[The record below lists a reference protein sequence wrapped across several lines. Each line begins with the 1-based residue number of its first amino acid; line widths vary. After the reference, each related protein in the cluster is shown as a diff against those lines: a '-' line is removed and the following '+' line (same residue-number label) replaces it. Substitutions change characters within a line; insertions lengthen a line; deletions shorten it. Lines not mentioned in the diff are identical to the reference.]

1 MLKIL
6 GKSGVL
12 FLIIMSVYFIV
23 HPQACSN
30 MLAGR
35 ENSTPTA
42 ATENKEAQPSAEE
55 PQQSITDKPQ
65 RHEPEQEG
73 WFNTTGEPAQNGSS
87 TMQNL
92 QQSFSQD
99 DIDYAIASRYVELER
114 EYTRTHPLTKE
125 ASSELSYMVMDDFGM
140 SPAEWQDFMT
150 RATAS
155 DLFEKARRD
164 LPPDTSASTT
174 TAKPVAK

>member
-30 MLAGR
+30 MLSGKQ
-35 ENSTPTA
+35 NSSPAA
-42 ATENKEAQPSAEE
+42 ATENKETKPSAAE
-55 PQQSITDKPQ
+55 PQQNITDKPQ
-65 RHEPEQEG
+65 RYEPEQEG
-73 WFNTTGEPAQNGSS
+73 WFNTTGEPAKNGS
-87 TMQNL
+87 TMQDL
-92 QQSFSQD
+92 QQSFSQE

-114 EYTRTHPLTKE
+114 EYSRTHPLNKE
-125 ASSELSYMVMDDFGM
+125 ASTELSYIVMDDFGM
-140 SPAEWQDFMT
+140 SPAEWQSFMT

-174 TAKPVAK
+174 TAQPVAK

>member
-1 MLKIL
+1 MGKVL
-6 GKSGVL
+6 GKSAVL

-30 MLAGR
+30 MLSGQK
-35 ENSTPTA
+35 NSTPAT
-42 ATENKEAQPSAEE
+42 ATEKQEPQSPTAE
-55 PQQSITDKPQ
+55 PQQNVTDKPQ
-65 RHEPEQEG
+65 RYEPAQEG
-73 WFNTTGEPAQNGSS
+73 WFNTTGEQPAQSS
-87 TMQNL
+87 SSMQDL

-99 DIDYAIASRYVELER
+99 DIDYAIASRYAELER

-125 ASSELSYMVMDDFGM
+125 ASTELSYIVMDDFGM
-140 SPAEWQDFMT
+140 SPAEWQSFMN

-164 LPPDTSASTT
+164 LPPDTNASTA
-174 TAKPVAK
+174 TAQPVKK